1 MPLFLRE
8 GDVKALLTM
17 DDALA
22 AVEEAF
28 RLQGMGKADNH
39 PRQRPRMGRT
49 MLQVM
54 PAAVAGMGFGLKAYT
69 VASGGVRFIV
79 LLWDQQTGDLEAVIE
94 AGLMGQMRTGAASG
108 VATKYLARPDAAT
121 VGFFGTGTQAP
132 TQLEAVCAVRPIE
145 QVWVYSRTSEHRERF
160 AAQMADQLGVAVEAV
175 SGSRDAVVDADIVIT
190 ITKASEPLFDGDW
203 LRPGVHVN
211 AAGSNRAQAQ
221 EIDARTVGRAD
232 LVAIDDRAQG
242 QIEAGDLIAAER
254 QGILAWE
261 DVVELGQVV
270 AGNVVGRQDDQSIT
284 LFESLGV
291 AIEDVAVARRVY
303 EKALARGVGQ
313 VLPETILG

>member
-8 GDVKALLTM
+8 GDVKELLTM
-17 DDALA
+17 DHALA
-22 AVEEAF
+22 AVEEVF
-28 RLQGMGKADNH
+28 RLHGLGRADNH
-39 PRQRPRMGRT
+39 PRQRPRLGRA

-54 PAAVAGMGFGLKAYT
+54 PAGVAGMGFGLKAYT
-69 VASGGVRFIV
+69 VASGGVRFVV
-79 LLWDQQTGDLEAVIE
+79 LLWNEETGDLEAVIE

-108 VATKYLARPDAAT
+108 IATKYLARPDAAA
-121 VGFFGTGTQAP
+121 VGMFGTGTQAA

-145 QVWVYSRTSEHRERF
+145 QVWVYSRTEEHRERF
-160 AAQMADQLGVAVEAV
+160 AAQMSQRLGVAVQAV
-175 SGSRDAVVDADIVIT
+175 AVPRDAVVSADIVTT

-221 EIDARTVGRAD
+221 EIDVRTVQRAD
-232 LVAIDDRAQG
+232 LIAIDDRAQG
-242 QIEAGDLIAAER
+242 RIEAGDLIAAVGR
-254 QGILAWE
+254 DVLAWE
-261 DVVELGQVV
+261 DVVELGQIV
-270 AGNVVGRQDDQSIT
+270 AGVAPGRRDDHSIT

-303 EKALARGVGQ
+303 EKALALGAGES
-313 VLPETILG
+313 LPETVLG

>member
-8 GDVKALLTM
+8 GDVKELLTM

-28 RLQGMGKADNH
+28 RLQGLGEADNH
-39 PRQRPRMGRT
+39 PRQRPRLARS

-69 VASGGVRFIV
+69 IASGGVRFVV
-79 LLWDQQTGDLEAVIE
+79 LLWAEETGDLEAVIE
-94 AGLMGQMRTGAASG
+94 AGFMGQMRTGAASG
-108 VATKYLARPDAAT
+108 VATEYLARQDAAT
-121 VGFFGTGTQAP
+121 VGMFGTGTQAP
-132 TQLEAVCAVRPIE
+132 AQLEAVCAVRPIE
-145 QVWVYSRTSEHRERF
+145 HVWVYSRSPEGRQRF
-160 AAQMADQLGVAVEAV
+160 AGEMSDRFGGAVEAA
-175 SGSRDAVVDADIVIT
+175 SAPREVVAEADIVIT

-211 AAGSNRAQAQ
+211 AAGSNRAQAR
-221 EIDARTVGRAD
+221 EIDARTVERAS
-232 LVAIDDRAQG
+232 LITIDDRAQG
-242 QIEAGDLIAAER
+242 QIEAGDLIAAAGE
-254 QGILAWE
+254 GVLAWD

-270 AGNVVGRQDDQSIT
+270 AGIVDGRQDDHSVT
-284 LFESLGV
+284 LFESLGA

-303 EKALARGVGQ
+303 EKAVVLGLGEE
-313 VLPETILG
+313 LPETILG

>member
-8 GDVKALLTM
+8 GDVEELLTM
-17 DDALA
+17 DEALA

-28 RLQGMGKADNH
+28 RLQGVGKADNH
-39 PRQRPRMGRT
+39 PRQRPKLGHAT
-49 MLQVM
+49 LQVM

-69 VASGGVRFIV
+69 VASGGVRFVV
-79 LLWDQQTGDLEAVIE
+79 LLWDEETGNLEAAIE

-108 VATKYLARPDAAT
+108 VATRYLARPDAAT
-121 VGFFGTGTQAP
+121 VGMFGTGTQAP

-145 QVWVYSRTSEHRERF
+145 RVWVYSRKQEHRERF
-160 AAQMADQLGVAVEAV
+160 AAEMSDRLGVAVEAAA
-175 SGSRDAVVDADIVIT
+175 SPRDAVVDADIVIT
-190 ITKASEPLFDGDW
+190 ITKASEPVFDGDW

-211 AAGSNRAQAQ
+211 AAGSNRALAQ
-221 EIDARTVGRAD
+221 EIDIRTVERAD
-232 LVAIDDRAQG
+232 LVTIDDRVQG
-242 QIEAGDLIAAER
+242 QIEAGDLIAAAR
-254 QGILAWE
+254 QGVLAWQ

-270 AGNVVGRQDDQSIT
+270 AGIAQGRPDDQSIT

-303 EKALARGVGQ
+303 QKGLALGVGEE
-313 VLPETILG
+313 LPGTILG